1 MDNQQ
6 RNFENDKNRIV
17 EMYLNGTSANKLS
30 KMYNKNI
37 SSIVWLLRSKN
48 VTIRSVKESV
58 NMQLN
63 SENSKRENLTVT
75 NKFYQKLIGLLCGD
89 GSLRKTIKS
98 KYCIY
103 THTDKHLDYI
113 ENLKREFESQGI
125 KVSKIWKNKTSGCYA
140 FQTQSLKM
148 YDDLY
153 RLFYGDSSKKKVLN
167 IILTPTILYNWY
179 VGDGSVKSSKDS
191 KNVATEISCKWYC
204 PYIEKQ
210 LQNRFGKGCKYHHS
224 SLKYYIPVKYR
235 NAFLDYIG
243 ECKESCYL
251 YKFVRN
257 SEDVQ
262 RL

>member
-1 MDNQQ
+1 MDDQQ
-6 RNFENDKNRIV
+6 RNFENDKERIV
-17 EMYLNGTSANKLS
+17 QMYIDGTSANKLS

-37 SSIVWLLRSKN
+37 SSIVWLLRSRN
-48 VTIRSVKESV
+48 VPIRSVKQSV

-63 SENSKRENLTVT
+63 LENPERKNLTVT
-75 NKFYQKLIGLLCGD
+75 NNFYQKLIGLLCGD
-89 GSLRKTIKS
+89 GSLRKGVKS

-103 THTDKHLDYI
+103 THTDKHLGYI
-113 ENLKREFESQGI
+113 ENLKKEFESQGI
-125 KVSKIWKNKTSGCYA
+125 KVSKIWKNKESGCYM

-153 RLFYGDSSKKKVLN
+153 RLFYRDSSKKKVIN

-179 VGDGSVKSSKDS
+179 VGDGSVKSPKDS

-210 LQNRFGKGCKYHHS
+210 LQNRFGEGCKYHHS

-235 NAFLDYIG
+235 NTFLDYIG